1 MPSGAPPEA
10 SHGGNRSSSG
20 AISILLSGNS
30 PKARNRIIDA
40 ETSLRPVHTNLVRI
54 KASPMSPAAN
64 MSLDGSAKKPRSLE
78 MTWNI
83 QDALLPPFAPL
94 RITRLG
100 FLIRRIEP
108 GQLDAVLDFSEHPAL
123 VEFMLGAFVGDE
135 IDEILGDHHGAVV
148 VGDDDVVGEDRDAA
162 AADRQ
167 AARKY
172 AGFVAHRAVGDERRH
187 AALVHSGAQDVAED
201 AGGLNS
207 HG

>member
-20 AISILLSGNS
+20 AISILLSGNN
-30 PKARNRIIDA
+30 PKARNRTIDA

-64 MSLDGSAKKPRSLE
+64 MSLDGSAKKPKSLAATKDIE
-78 MTWNI
+78 
-83 QDALLPPFAPL
+83 DALLPPLAPL

-135 IDEILGDHHGAVV
+135 IDEILGDHHGARS
-148 VGDDDVVGEDRDAA
+148 E
-162 AADRQ
+162 
-167 AARKY
+167 
-172 AGFVAHRAVGDERRH
+172 ERR
-187 AALVHSGAQDVAED
+187 VGKECRSRW
-201 AGGLNS
+201 S
-207 HG
+207 P